1 MIDFSLLPA
10 SRFLVMLS
18 IVYSAFLSARCFLL
32 LVRGEIIIH
41 HCLFRRGR
49 EVTIIID
56 DCSCLVA
63 CSPPPYYY
71 GLLCEDC
78 FIFVHHLHLRYLL
91 SIAIFIFIWWI
102 YAEPSEHIQLCQSS
116 RVLKAEKWDNMAA
129 AHAKWC
135 QIYDLWRRFM
145 HETLQ
150 QQ

>member
-10 SRFLVMLS
+10 SRFLFMLS

-32 LVRGEIIIH
+32 LVRGEIIID

-56 DCSCLVA
+56 DCSCLVS

-129 AHAKWC
+129 HAKWC